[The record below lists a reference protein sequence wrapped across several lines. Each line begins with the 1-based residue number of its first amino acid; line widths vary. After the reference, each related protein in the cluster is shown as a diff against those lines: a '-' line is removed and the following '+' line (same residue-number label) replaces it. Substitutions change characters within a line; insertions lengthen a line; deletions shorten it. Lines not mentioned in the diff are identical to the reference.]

1 MNTATPRGE
10 LSGMPIEQTLFGQ
23 LLGVIADG
31 VNHYLNYT
39 FGIVIRL
46 RETFRGNTEMPR
58 Y

>member
-1 MNTATPRGE
+1 
-10 LSGMPIEQTLFGQ
+10 MPIEQTLFGQ

-31 VNHYLNYT
+31 VNNYLNYT

-58 Y
+58 YR